1 MNFYK
6 TKIVAT
12 IGPSS
17 NDEKTL
23 LKMIKSG
30 MNVARLN
37 FSHGNYET
45 HKKTIDLIRKI
56 SEHED
61 LAVSILQDLSG
72 PKIRLSEME
81 NPVNLKK
88 NDMIRISIDK
98 SVEAE
103 LYTDFEKLPHY
114 VKSGDKILID
124 DGYIE
129 LKVKNV
135 KKRVI
140 EAKVVQGGIAKSKK
154 GINLPDISVNIPVF
168 TEKDKR
174 DLEFGLDNDVDIIAM
189 SFVSCARD
197 IIPIRKMISKRS
209 KNIPV
214 IAKIERPMALKN
226 ADKILDAF
234 DGIMVARG
242 DLGVEMALEKIPLI
256 QKDLILRANN
266 KNKIVITATQM
277 LESMINNPRPT
288 RAEASDVSNAILDG
302 SDAIMLSG
310 ETASG
315 KFPVKAVKTMRNI
328 AEITEKSPLYDYAI
342 TMPHSTKI
350 GNTEAIVKSAA
361 IMSEELDA
369 KFILVFTYSGNTA
382 LLLSK
387 YRPKC
392 PIIAFSPQKDV
403 VRRMGIYWGV
413 EPYYIEFIRNT
424 DEMILKGEDMLRI
437 KKIVKP
443 GDLILTIAGLTPMKG
458 ATNMLRV
465 SKIN

>member
-17 NDEKTL
+17 SDEKTL
-23 LKMIKSG
+23 SKMIKKG

-37 FSHGNYET
+37 FSHGDYDS
-45 HKKTIDLIRKI
+45 HKKVINVIRNI

-61 LAVSILQDLSG
+61 LPVSVLQDLSG
-72 PKIRLSEME
+72 PKIRLSKME
-81 NPVNLKK
+81 YPIELRK
-88 NDMIRISIDK
+88 NDIIRISVDK
-98 SVEAE
+98 TDDSE
-103 LYTDFEKLPHY
+103 LHTDFEKLPYY
-114 VKSGDKILID
+114 VKQGDKMLID

-129 LKVKNV
+129 LKAVNI
-135 KKRVI
+135 KRNLI
-140 EAKVVQGGIAKSKK
+140 EAKVIQGGFAKSKK
-154 GINLPDISVNIPVF
+154 GINLPDVSVNIPVF
-168 TEKDKR
+168 TEKDRK
-174 DLEFGLDNDVDIIAM
+174 DLEFGLDNNVDIVAM

-197 IIPIRKMISKRS
+197 VVPIRKMISKRT
-209 KNIPV
+209 KNIPI
-214 IAKIERPMALKN
+214 IAKIERPIALKN
-226 ADKILDAF
+226 IDKILDAF

-242 DLGVEMALEKIPLI
+242 DLGVEMPLENVPLI

-302 SDAIMLSG
+302 TDAIMLSG

-315 KFPVKAVKTMRNI
+315 KFPVKAVQTMRNI
-328 AEITEKSPLYDYAI
+328 AEITENSTLYNYAI
-342 TMPHSTKI
+342 SMPHSAKI

-361 IMSEELDA
+361 IMSEELDV

-387 YRPKC
+387 YRPRC
-392 PIIAFSPQKDV
+392 PIVAFSPQKDV

-413 EPYYIEFIRNT
+413 DPHYIEFIRNT
-424 DEMILKGEDMLRI
+424 DEMILKGEDMLKI
-437 KKIVKP
+437 KKIVKS

-465 SKIN
+465 SRIN